1 MTGSFLG
8 LGAKIATP
16 SSLDD
21 DVDDPVQHSPEIGEH
36 DDDGEEFLRDHSKVV
51 PHADDP
57 QGPPLHEEGGDKQ
70 AHQLGRTVGGAQGL
84 SLASQHGF
92 DFFGF
97 RVDFPP
103 RQNVQDDVQR

>member
-1 MTGSFLG
+1 MTAALNVSVCNGDICVTVTYAGVLWHLTGSFLG

-70 AHQLGRTVGGAQGL
+70 AH
-84 SLASQHGF
+84 
-92 DFFGF
+92 
-97 RVDFPP
+97 
-103 RQNVQDDVQR
+103 